1 MKHQNILKRLIP
13 PIFVLALI
21 AATAGLFF
29 GQPGEPYE
37 YTNHRGETVMINGQG
52 LYYYDTVSSAA

>member
-29 GQPGEPYE
+29 GQSGEPFE
-37 YTNHRGETVMINGQG
+37 YTNHRGDIKE
-52 LYYYDTVSSAA
+52 